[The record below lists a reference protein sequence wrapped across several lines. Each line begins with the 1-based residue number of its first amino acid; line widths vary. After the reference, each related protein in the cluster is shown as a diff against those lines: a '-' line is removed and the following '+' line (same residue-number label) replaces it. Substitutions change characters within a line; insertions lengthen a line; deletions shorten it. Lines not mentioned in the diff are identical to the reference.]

1 MNPQTVTI
9 ISGILL
15 LVLFA
20 LVGWYT
26 RRRRASGG
34 RSRDPAAEG
43 NQRRDVQSGTD
54 HR

>member
-15 LVLFA
+15 LVVFA
-20 LVGWYT
+20 LVGWYV
-26 RRRRASGG
+26 RRRRAAGG
-34 RSRDPAAEG
+34 RSGDSAPESD
-43 NQRRDVQSGTD
+43 QRRDVQSGTD